1 MAGAAAD
8 IVIRGGEVLAGTG
21 APSVP
26 ADVAIAS
33 GRIVAI
39 TPRYQ
44 GAAHRV
50 IDARGLVVA
59 PGFIDIKTHSDFTLP
74 LTPTADSKV
83 RQGVTTEVVGHCG
96 FSVAPVLPGREPIL
110 REYFA
115 GFAAWM
121 PVQAT
126 TFAEYLAAFPAC
138 SVNTVMQVGHNTL
151 RLMATG
157 MEDRAPS
164 ADEHAL
170 MERLLTEALDA
181 GALGLSSGPFTP
193 PGAYA
198 SPDEL
203 ARLVRLLSPYGAG
216 YATHV
221 RDEANGLSDAVRE
234 AIAAAEAARVHLQLV
249 HFKLSGTDNWGGAA
263 RILGEIEAARARG
276 VQLDADLYPYTAA
289 GNPLRNLF
297 PPWVQEGGVDAM
309 LARLGRPEVRARV
322 RAEFSAS
329 GLRSFG
335 RIPSWDAVT
344 IATAPTRPDD
354 AGLTIA
360 EIARR
365 GGTDPLDAACD
376 YMIADRGQTFVL
388 IESIAEEDV
397 RVLLRSPAF
406 LVGSDGR
413 AMAPDS
419 VTGRGKPHPRN
430 YGTFPRLLGRYVRE
444 LGLLSLPDALWK
456 ITGGPARVLRLADR
470 GLLRE
475 GYWADVTVFDPTVIV
490 DRATFEAPSR
500 YPDGIP
506 YVMVN
511 GVLVV
516 DGGDHTKATPGR
528 VLRRDVEGLR

>member
-1 MAGAAAD
+1 MTAD
-8 IVIRGGEVLAGTG
+8 IVIRGGEVLTGSGTT
-21 APSVP
+21 PVP
-26 ADVAIAS
+26 ADVAITS
-33 GRIVAI
+33 GRIAAI
-39 TPRYQ
+39 SPRYH
-44 GAAHRV
+44 GRANRV
-50 IDARGLVVA
+50 IDARELVVA

-83 RQGVTTEVVGHCG
+83 LQGVTTEVVGHCG

-110 REYFA
+110 REYLA

-121 PVQAT
+121 SIQPT
-126 TFAEYLAAFPAC
+126 TFAAYLAAFPAC

-151 RLMATG
+151 RLMAMG

-164 ADEHAL
+164 ADEFAL
-170 MERLLTEALDA
+170 MQRLLTEALDA

-203 ARLVRLLSPYGAG
+203 SRLVRLLSPYGAG
-216 YATHV
+216 YATHI
-221 RDEANGLSDAVRE
+221 RDEANNLMDAVRE
-234 AIAAAEAARVHLQLV
+234 AIAAAEAARVHVQLV
-249 HFKLSGTDNWGGAA
+249 HFKLSGMDNWGGTAP
-263 RILGEIEAARARG
+263 ILGELESARSRG
-276 VQLDADLYPYTAA
+276 ALVDADLYPYTAA

-297 PPWVQEGGVDAM
+297 PPWAQEGGTDAM
-309 LARLGRPEVRARV
+309 LERLTRPHVRARI
-322 RAEFSAS
+322 RAEFAAS

-335 RIPSWDAVT
+335 RIPSWEAVT

-365 GGTDPLDAACD
+365 RGTDPVDAACD
-376 YMIADRGQTFVL
+376 YVITDRGQTYVL

-397 RVLLRSPAF
+397 RALLRSPVF

-419 VTGRGKPHPRN
+419 ITGRGKPHPRN
-430 YGTFPRLLGRYVRE
+430 YGTFPRLLGRYVRD
-444 LGLLSLPDALWK
+444 LGLLSLSEAIWK
-456 ITGGPARVLRLADR
+456 ITGGPARVLGLTDR

-475 GYWADVTVFDPTVIV
+475 GYCADVTIFDPRTIA
-490 DRATFEAPSR
+490 DRATFDEPSQ
-500 YPDGIP
+500 YPIGIP
-506 YVMVN
+506 YVIVN
-511 GVLVV
+511 GVLIV
-516 DGGDHTKATPGR
+516 DHGEHTKATPGR
-528 VLRRDVEGLR
+528 VLRRGADGVR

>member
-1 MAGAAAD
+1 VAGTGAD
-8 IVIRGGEVLAGTG
+8 IVIRGGEVLDGTG
-21 APSVP
+21 APPVP
-26 ADVAIAS
+26 ADVAIAD

-74 LTPTADSKV
+74 LTPTAESMV
-83 RQGVTTEVVGHCG
+83 HQGVTTEVVGHCG
-96 FSVAPVLPGREPIL
+96 FSLAPVLPGREAIL
-110 REYFA
+110 REYLA

-126 TFAEYLAAFPAC
+126 TFAEYLATFPAC

-151 RLMATG
+151 RLVATG

-164 ADEHAL
+164 ADELAL
-170 MERLLTEALDA
+170 MQRLLTEGLDA

-198 SPDEL
+198 LPDEL
-203 ARLVRLLSPYGAG
+203 AGLVRLLAPYGAS

-221 RDEANGLSDAVRE
+221 RDESNGLIEAVRE
-234 AIAAAEAARVHLQLV
+234 AIAAAEAARVHVQLV

-263 RILGEIEAARARG
+263 RILGEIETARSRG
-276 VQLDADLYPYTAA
+276 VQVDADLYPYTAA
-289 GNPLRNLF
+289 ANPLRNLF
-297 PPWVQEGGVDAM
+297 PPWVQEGGLEAM
-309 LARLGRPEVRARV
+309 LDRLARREVRARV
-322 RAEFSAS
+322 RAEFAAS

-335 RIPSWDAVT
+335 RIPSWAAVT
-344 IATAPTRPDD
+344 IATAPTRPAD

-365 GGTDPLDAACD
+365 EGTDPLDAACD
-376 YMIADRGQTFVL
+376 YVIADRGQTFVR

-397 RVLLRSPAF
+397 RALLRSPAF

-419 VTGRGKPHPRN
+419 ITGRGKPHPRN
-430 YGTFPRLLGRYVRE
+430 YGTFPRVLGHYVRE
-444 LGLLSLPDALWK
+444 LQLLSLPDAVWK
-456 ITGGPARVLRLADR
+456 MTGGPARVLRLADR

-475 GYWADVTVFDPTVIV
+475 GYRADVTIFDPAVII
-490 DRATFEAPSR
+490 DRATFDEPSQ

-506 YVMVN
+506 HVIVN
-511 GVLVV
+511 GVPVV

-528 VLRRDVEGLR
+528 VLRRDADGVR